1 MKIADGFIRK
11 IKIGSSI
18 IFSLMLLVFFSG
30 FGEASKTNWQEEI
43 IALTQKAPGHSSVY
57 IKHLA
62 TGDEISYQANDRIS
76 SASVI
81 KLFILYHLYEA
92 DGGTGTL
99 LNKTVDFDASKAI
112 PGGILQG
119 MADGAKIRMVDLALF
134 MLCVSDNTAT
144 NILIDELGMDEI
156 NKTIQKVGAH
166 ETVLGRK
173 MLDSE
178 ARKAGRDNYTSA
190 YDTALVLKEIQ
201 KNPEMM
207 KMLSVQKDTSK
218 LAAKLPFDDADD
230 IEPIFAHK
238 TGELSGIQHD
248 AGIFFYST
256 DPVIVVVFTSDL
268 KKIEDGR
275 EFSADIGRIIF
286 DQFSS
291 DQP

>member
-1 MKIADGFIRK
+1 MNLVKK
-11 IKIGSSI
+11 IKIVSCI
-18 IFSLMLLVFFSG
+18 ICSVMLLVSLSS
-30 FGEASKTNWQEEI
+30 FGEAAKTDWKEEI
-43 IALTQKAPGHSSVY
+43 TTLTKKAPGHSSVY
-57 IKHLA
+57 IEHLA
-62 TGDEISYQANDRIS
+62 TGDRISYQAGDRIS

-99 LNKTVDFDASKAI
+99 LNKTIDFDASKAI

-119 MADGAKIRMVDLALF
+119 MVDGAKIRMVDLAFF

-144 NILIDELGMDEI
+144 NILIDELGMVEI
-156 NKTIQKVGAH
+156 NKTIEKLGAN

-190 YDTALVLKEIQ
+190 HDTALVLKEIQ

-238 TGELSGIQHD
+238 TGELGGIQHD

-256 DPVIVVVFTSDL
+256 DPVIVVTLTSDL
-268 KKIEDGR
+268 EQIEDGR
-275 EFSADIGRIIF
+275 EFCADIGRILYDRF
-286 DQFSS
+286 FSE
-291 DQP
+291 QP

>member
-1 MKIADGFIRK
+1 MISIKK
-11 IKIGSSI
+11 IKVVSCML
-18 IFSLMLLVFFSG
+18 FSLMLLVSVSG
-30 FGEASKTNWQEEI
+30 FTEAAKTDWQKEI
-43 IALTQKAPGHSSVY
+43 VTLTEKAPGHSSVY
-57 IKHLA
+57 IEHLA
-62 TGDEISYQANDRIS
+62 TGDKISFQANDRIP

-81 KLFILYHLYEA
+81 KLFILYHLYET
-92 DGGTGTL
+92 DGGTGAL
-99 LNKTVDFDASKAI
+99 LNKTIDFDASKAI

-156 NKTIQKVGAH
+156 NKTIQKLGAQ

-201 KNPEMM
+201 KSPEMLR
-207 KMLSVQKDTSK
+207 MLSVQKDTSK

-238 TGELSGIQHD
+238 TGELGGIQHD
-248 AGIFFYST
+248 AGIFFYAT
-256 DPVIVVVFTSDL
+256 DPVIVVVLTSDL

-275 EFSADIGRIIF
+275 EFSADIGRILF